1 MESVNIRDYS
11 RLLAFFT
18 LYAYDIDIEAFSGI
32 DSFDWYEEASLF
44 EKDDVLPVIPESIKR
59 EVYHFAREMVSGT
72 LSNLP
77 RIDRQIEEFLVNW
90 KFDRLLPVDKA
101 ILRLGVYSLM
111 YRFDIPCEVTIFECN
126 ELANEFSDD
135 NTYKYINGILHNVK
149 LRFRRNFLM
158 DKIHPAVPAPKKKF
172 KIKRTG
178 SA

>member
-18 LYAYDIDIEAFSGI
+18 LYAYDIDAAALSSLQ
-32 DSFDWYEEASLF
+32 SFDWYEEASLF
-44 EKDDVLPVIPESIKR
+44 EKGDILPVIPDSIKH
-59 EVYHFAREMVSGT
+59 EVFHFAWEMISGT

-77 RIDRQIEEFLVNW
+77 RIDRQIDEFLVNW
-90 KFDRLLPVDKA
+90 KFERLLPVDKA
-101 ILRLGVYSLM
+101 ILRIGVYSLM
-111 YRFDIPCEVTIFECN
+111 YRFDIPCEVTIYECN
-126 ELANEFSDD
+126 ELANDFSDE

-158 DKIHPAVPAPKKKF
+158 DKIHPAEAPKKKF